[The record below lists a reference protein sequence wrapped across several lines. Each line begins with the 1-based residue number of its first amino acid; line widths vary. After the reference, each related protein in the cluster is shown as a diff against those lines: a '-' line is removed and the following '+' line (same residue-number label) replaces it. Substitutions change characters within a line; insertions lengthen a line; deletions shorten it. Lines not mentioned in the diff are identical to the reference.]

1 MIELRQLNSFVA
13 VAEELHFARAAE
25 RLHIAQPAVS
35 MQVKALEQQLDVRL
49 LERSKRSVALTAAG
63 VLFLEQARLT
73 LRQARHA
80 EEVGRQA
87 GRAERGR
94 IAIGYSSSVPFT
106 RTLAAILRAFSASH
120 PGVELTLTALTAPEQ
135 SEGLENGTL
144 DFGLFRCGYAAQR
157 PGVLMTPLLRERYDV
172 VMSSSHRLAA
182 CDLVPMAELAEESF
196 IAYSSAMMSPL
207 HDICRCAGF
216 TPRIAQTVSQ
226 ITTIV
231 SLAAAGLG
239 VAIVPH
245 SLSQLHF
252 TDAAFRSLA
261 IDDISMLAFACRR
274 NEQAP
279 ATLALIQEAKRF
291 AAKMA
296 AGYGQPASPLPAT
309 CGPPGGKMTRPA
321 LGELPLAAPFPPSES

>member
-35 MQVKALEQQLDVRL
+35 MQVKALEQQLAVRL
-49 LERSKRSVALTAAG
+49 LERSRRSVSLTAAG
-63 VLFLEQARLT
+63 ALFLDEARLT
-73 LRQARHA
+73 LRHARHA

-87 GRAERGR
+87 SRAERGR

-106 RTLAAILRAFSASH
+106 GALSTILRGFRAERPA
-120 PGVELTLTALTAPEQ
+120 VELSLTELTAPQIMER
-135 SEGLENGTL
+135 LENGTL
-144 DFGLFRCGYAAQR
+144 DFGLFRSGYAER
-157 PGVLMTPLLRERYDV
+157 RSGVLTTPLLRERYDV

-182 CDLVPMAELAEESF
+182 RDLVPVPELAEEPF
-196 IAYSSAMMSPL
+196 IAYSSAMMSPM

-245 SLSQLHF
+245 SLSQLHI
-252 TDAAFRSLA
+252 TDAAFRPLA

-279 ATLALIQEAKRF
+279 ATLALIQEAKRY
-291 AAKMA
+291 AARMA
-296 AGYGQPASPLPAT
+296 ADSKQTARCHGQSDTSVRFAIL
-309 CGPPGGKMTRPA
+309 
-321 LGELPLAAPFPPSES
+321 